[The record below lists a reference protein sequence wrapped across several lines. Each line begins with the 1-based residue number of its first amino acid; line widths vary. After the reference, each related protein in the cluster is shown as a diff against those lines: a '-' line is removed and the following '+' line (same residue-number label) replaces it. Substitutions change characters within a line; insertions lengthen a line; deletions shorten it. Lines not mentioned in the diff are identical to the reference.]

1 MLTIFSQI
9 RTYMPGHSLSLPKG
23 TVELQRKDRPGRR
36 CGYLSN
42 LFEEF
47 YEQGLPLVTKTRK
60 NMASIRIDF
69 DDKVRLKKGTVG
81 RCRLIESVND
91 VLMSVLDIDHR
102 RHRSPAN
109 ALVHT
114 MAGLVAYHF
123 YDGKPSV
130 FIKPIKS

>member
-1 MLTIFSQI
+1 LPCDRVARSVYCSCKLPNLGIL
-9 RTYMPGHSLSLPKG
+9 PALKPKG
-23 TVELQRKDRPGRR
+23 R
-36 CGYLSN
+36 CGYLSK

-47 YEQGLPLVTKTRK
+47 YEQGLHLVTKIRK
-60 NMASIRIDF
+60 NMTNILMDL
-69 DDKVRLKKGTVG
+69 DDKVRLKKRG
-81 RCRLIESVND
+81 LIESVND
-91 VLMSVLDIDHR
+91 ILMSVLDIDHS

-130 FIKPIKS
+130 FIKPVKF